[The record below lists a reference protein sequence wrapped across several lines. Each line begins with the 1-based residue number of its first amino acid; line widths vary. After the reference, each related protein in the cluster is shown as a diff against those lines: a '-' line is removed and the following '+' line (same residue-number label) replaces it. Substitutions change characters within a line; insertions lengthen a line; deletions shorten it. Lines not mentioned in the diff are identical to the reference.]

1 MSEEFQGFM
10 GDMNMKTLKTLI
22 IAAILV
28 LPIMAGSR
36 VKNAKISSEEQKN
49 SHKIAKIAKMVA
61 KLAPRIKE
69 SKKMNISR
77 SIFNSSTKYGI
88 DPKIMLAIIATESS
102 FRSEVVSSSGDI
114 SVAQINV
121 KVWEKEF
128 LRLKLGS
135 IDRKKLVNNDD
146 YAIVQMTKIL
156 SVIKKRHSR
165 DPQWF
170 ARYHSGTKKYK
181 RVYKEKV
188 QDRMRMI
195 ASI

>member
-1 MSEEFQGFM
+1 M

-22 IAAILV
+22 IATLLV
-28 LPIMAGSR
+28 LPVLAGSKA
-36 VKNAKISSEEQKN
+36 KNAKMSSTELSN
-49 SHKIAKIAKMVA
+49 SRKIAQIAKMV
-61 KLAPRIKE
+61 KTLAPTIKE

-77 SIFNSSTKYGI
+77 AIFNSSKKYGI
-88 DPKIMLAIIATESS
+88 DAKIMLAIIATESS

-128 LRLKLGS
+128 IRLKLGS
-135 IDRKKLVNNDD
+135 IDRKRLVNCDD
-146 YAIVQMTKIL
+146 YAITQMTKIL
-156 SVIKKRHSR
+156 SVIKKRHSKK